1 MPGKPNK
8 RIGIIILKLLFTAV
22 LIFIVA
28 LLLFFGAVSLG
39 FFGALPGKEEL
50 RKLESSTAA
59 RILASDGELLGLY
72 YVQSRTHTDLSK
84 LPEQLVNALIAT
96 EDARFYRHHGFDP
109 RGALRV
115 LVKSILLRNKS
126 SGGGSTLSQ
135 QLAKNLFP
143 RKDFG
148 ILTLP
153 VAKVRELLIALRLEK
168 VYSKSEILELYLNT
182 VSFGENTYGLETASL
197 TFFSEDPANL
207 RIEQSALL
215 IGMLKGSATYNP
227 RLKPE
232 AARERRNVVLRQM
245 YKYNYL
251 DKQQIDSLQKLPV
264 KLSYM
269 KLDHVSGPAPYF
281 REYIRQEIGKIL
293 EDISSNTGIHY
304 NLYTDGLTIQTTL
317 DPKLQRIAEDAVKE
331 QFTLLQKAFR
341 KDWAGREPWR
351 KDVSLAKLQI
361 TQSPVYQSLIN
372 TGLDHRQAIEAMK
385 LQRPS
390 KVFTWKGVHDTL
402 ISPLD
407 SILYHFGM
415 LQCGLLALDPVSGAI
430 LTWVGG
436 DDYSFFKYDH
446 VTSLRQTGST
456 FKPVVYAAALEQGI
470 DPCKLYSAEADT
482 YDAYEGWT
490 PRNYDDNYD
499 GYYSLQGALVHSV
512 NTVSVKILMET
523 GIAEV
528 SELARQMGIAS
539 PLPQSPSLALGSA
552 DISLLEMTSAYAAFL
567 NKGVP
572 IKPYSI
578 EKITDRNGTVIYQ
591 ALHLT
596 ANQPVMAPS
605 TAETVTAMM
614 EAVVERGT
622 AASLRSTWELNSAL
636 AGKTGTTQDQA
647 DGWFIG
653 MTPSL
658 VVGTW
663 AGGDNPIVRFRSGVL
678 GTGAQ
683 MALPVFAR
691 IIREMNSDK
700 TLQKYVRGDFG
711 ISDETREMLSCQ
723 DFTERKW
730 WRTNAKPGKKV
741 PPPKKYPPP
750 AQERKNESGV
760 KKFFKKVFGGK
771 EN

>member
-1 MPGKPNK
+1 
-8 RIGIIILKLLFTAV
+8 
-22 LIFIVA
+22 
-28 LLLFFGAVSLG
+28 
-39 FFGALPGKEEL
+39 
-50 RKLESSTAA
+50 
-59 RILASDGELLGLY
+59 
-72 YVQSRTHTDLSK
+72 
-84 LPEQLVNALIAT
+84 
-96 EDARFYRHHGFDP
+96 
-109 RGALRV
+109 
-115 LVKSILLRNKS
+115 
-126 SGGGSTLSQ
+126 
-135 QLAKNLFP
+135 
-143 RKDFG
+143 
-148 ILTLP
+148 
-153 VAKVRELLIALRLEK
+153 
-168 VYSKSEILELYLNT
+168 
-182 VSFGENTYGLETASL
+182 
-197 TFFSEDPANL
+197 
-207 RIEQSALL
+207 
-215 IGMLKGSATYNP
+215 
-227 RLKPE
+227 
-232 AARERRNVVLRQM
+232 
-245 YKYNYL
+245 
-251 DKQQIDSLQKLPV
+251 
-264 KLSYM
+264 
-269 KLDHVSGPAPYF
+269 
-281 REYIRQEIGKIL
+281 
-293 EDISSNTGIHY
+293 
-304 NLYTDGLTIQTTL
+304 
-317 DPKLQRIAEDAVKE
+317 
-331 QFTLLQKAFR
+331 
-341 KDWAGREPWR
+341 
-351 KDVSLAKLQI
+351 
-361 TQSPVYQSLIN
+361 
-372 TGLDHRQAIEAMK
+372 
-385 LQRPS
+385 
-390 KVFTWKGVHDTL
+390 
-402 ISPLD
+402 
-407 SILYHFGM
+407 
-415 LQCGLLALDPVSGAI
+415 
-430 LTWVGG
+430 
-436 DDYSFFKYDH
+436 

-499 GYYSLQGALVHSV
+499 GYYSMQGALVHSV

-552 DISLLEMTSAYAAFL
+552 DISLLEMTMAYAAFL

-596 ANQPVMAPS
+596 TNQPVMAPS

-622 AASLRSTWELNSAL
+622 AASLRSTWELKSAL

-663 AGGDNPIVRFRSGVL
+663 AGGDNPIVRFHNGVL

-691 IIREMNSDK
+691 IIQKMNNDK

-711 ISDETREMLSCQ
+711 ISDETREVIYCQ

-730 WRTNAKPGKKV
+730 WRTNAKPGKKA

-760 KKFFKKVFGGK
+760 KKFFKKIFGGK